1 MEVRVAVD
9 GPEAANDLVP
19 LVLDTALAVSGVLR
33 EPPPACPM
41 TAAAPTEV
49 VLRLLLWHDP
59 ESALDVC
66 PRVTAALSVA
76 LDGAASGTP
85 SRGRRRRRP
94 HSHWAPPEQL
104 VAYTALTLVDRID

>member
-76 LDGAASGTP
+76 LDGAGVRYTISWPPPAPAAFPLGT
-85 SRGRRRRRP
+85 
-94 HSHWAPPEQL
+94 
-104 VAYTALTLVDRID
+104 T